1 MYFDNKRLIKEL
13 VITERNG
20 GETMAESPN
29 NQNQAPNVPKDST
42 ISHTGS
48 CTPQTSESGE
58 SLLLDNKQKKEE
70 ALKTL
75 ERINTWIGNCDTKV
89 SFALAFAGI
98 LIGGFFASSIITDS
112 LKKFIDNL
120 FDIKSFIQRG
130 DPQLPIIVLA
140 FVILVAF
147 VIFIGISIVSL
158 FHAIKG
164 KTDSSVFHQEGI
176 PKESNLHFGAIQNKS
191 FLDFKKSFHQQTEE
205 SLLNDL
211 LSQVHINSS
220 ICTQKFKSYNKGV
233 KYLVFSTISFIL
245 VNILFLFVE

>member
-1 MYFDNKRLIKEL
+1 MS
-13 VITERNG
+13 ER
-20 GETMAESPN
+20 PN
-29 NQNQAPNVPKDST
+29 HQNQEPTVPAEST
-42 ISHTGS
+42 ISQTRS
-48 CTPQTSESGE
+48 SSPQTEESEPSTP
-58 SLLLDNKQKKEE
+58 LDKNQKKEE

-98 LIGGFFASSIITDS
+98 LIGGFFASSIITGS

-120 FDIKSFIQRG
+120 FDIGSFIQRG
-130 DPQLPIIVLA
+130 DPQFPIIVLA

-220 ICTQKFKSYNKGV
+220 ICNQKFKSYNKGV

>member
-1 MYFDNKRLIKEL
+1 
-13 VITERNG
+13 
-20 GETMAESPN
+20 MAETPN
-29 NQNQAPNVPKDST
+29 NHNEEPNVPVEST
-42 ISHTGS
+42 ISQTRS
-48 CTPQTSESGE
+48 SAPQTKESETATP
-58 SLLLDNKQKKEE
+58 LDKNKKKEE

-120 FDIKSFIQRG
+120 FDIGSFIQRG
-130 DPQLPIIVLA
+130 DPQFPIIVLA
-140 FVILVAF
+140 FIILVAF

-158 FHAIKG
+158 FNAIKG
-164 KTDSSVFHQEGI
+164 KIDSSVYQQPGLTG
-176 PKESNLHFGAIQNKS
+176 ESNLFFGTIQNKL
-191 FLDFKKSFHQQTEE
+191 FLDFKKSFEQQTEE

-220 ICTQKFKSYNKGV
+220 ICNQKFKSYNKGV

>member
-1 MYFDNKRLIKEL
+1 
-13 VITERNG
+13 
-20 GETMAESPN
+20 MAETPN
-29 NQNQAPNVPKDST
+29 HHNEEPAVPAEST
-42 ISHTGS
+42 ISQTRSSAHQTEES
-48 CTPQTSESGE
+48 ETATP
-58 SLLLDNKQKKEE
+58 LNKNQKKEE

-120 FDIKSFIQRG
+120 FDIGSFIQRG
-130 DPQLPIIVLA
+130 DPQFPIIVLA
-140 FVILVAF
+140 LIILVAF

-158 FHAIKG
+158 FNAIKG
-164 KTDSSVFHQEGI
+164 KIDSSVYHQPGLTGD
-176 PKESNLHFGAIQNKS
+176 SNLFFGTIQNKP
-191 FLDFKKSFHQQTEE
+191 FLDFKKSFQQQTEE

-220 ICTQKFKSYNKGV
+220 ICKQKFDFYNRGV

-245 VNILFLFVE
+245 VNILFLFIE

>member
-1 MYFDNKRLIKEL
+1 
-13 VITERNG
+13 
-20 GETMAESPN
+20 MAETPN
-29 NQNQAPNVPKDST
+29 NHNEEPNVPVEST
-42 ISHTGS
+42 ISQTRS
-48 CTPQTSESGE
+48 SAPQTKESETATP
-58 SLLLDNKQKKEE
+58 LDKNKKKEE

-75 ERINTWIGNCDTKV
+75 ERINTWIGNCDIKV

-120 FDIKSFIQRG
+120 FDIESFIQRG
-130 DPQLPIIVLA
+130 DPQFPIIVLA
-140 FVILVAF
+140 FIILVAF

-158 FHAIKG
+158 FNAIKG
-164 KTDSSVFHQEGI
+164 KIDSSVYQQPGLTG
-176 PKESNLHFGAIQNKS
+176 ESNLFFGTIQNKL
-191 FLDFKKSFHQQTEE
+191 FLDFKKSFEQQTEE

-220 ICTQKFKSYNKGV
+220 ICNQKFKSYNKGV

>member
-1 MYFDNKRLIKEL
+1 MP
-13 VITERNG
+13 
-20 GETMAESPN
+20 ETPN
-29 NQNQAPNVPKDST
+29 NHNEEPDVPVEST
-42 ISHTGS
+42 ISQTGS
-48 CTPQTSESGE
+48 PTPQSAESETVTP
-58 SLLLDNKQKKEE
+58 LNKEQKKEE

-75 ERINTWIGNCDTKV
+75 DRINTWIGNCDTKV

-120 FDIKSFIQRG
+120 FDIGSFIQRG
-130 DPQLPIIVLA
+130 DPQFPVIVLA

-158 FHAIKG
+158 FNAIKG
-164 KTDSSVFHQEGI
+164 KTDESVFHQEGI
-176 PKESNLHFGAIQNKS
+176 PKESNLHFGAIQKKS
-191 FLDFKKSFHQQTEE
+191 FLDFKKNFHQQTEE

-220 ICTQKFKSYNKGV
+220 ICTQKFNSYNKGV

-245 VNILFLFVE
+245 VNILFLFIE